1 MKLDH
6 DLVRYVLLGME
17 ESENIS
23 GICEKD
29 LLEYVAKY
37 GDYSREKVAYTVAK
51 LNEAKF
57 ITGNVKWASNSP
69 MIIFPGNLT
78 YEGHKFL
85 DNIRDN
91 NVWKDVKSFVST
103 IGSASLSVISTVA
116 ANYISNKLGL

>member
-17 ESENIS
+17 ESENIK

-37 GDYSREKVAYTVAK
+37 GDYSRENFAYTVEK

-91 NVWKDVKSFVST
+91 NVWKDVKNIAST
-103 IGSASLSVISTVA
+103 IGGASLSVISALA
-116 ANYISNKLGL
+116 AKYISNKLGL